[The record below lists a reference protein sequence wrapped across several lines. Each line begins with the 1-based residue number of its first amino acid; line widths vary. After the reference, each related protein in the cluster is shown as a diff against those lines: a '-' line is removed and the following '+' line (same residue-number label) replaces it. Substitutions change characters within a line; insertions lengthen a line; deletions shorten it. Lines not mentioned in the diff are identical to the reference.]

1 MKKTIM
7 AITLMMAF
15 YSHAGIIVNLVEQGS
30 DVVATATGSLDMS
43 AFNPTG
49 SSNPGTV
56 SSYMWLDIGSAMTFG
71 GTGGNDFYT
80 ADTLIGPESSMG
92 TGGYLG
98 ASTADTGTTIGW
110 YGQSLTIGSDY
121 VSGASID
128 REMTF
133 SNASFN
139 SLGLNEGSYVWT
151 FTTDGNTE
159 TYTVNVPEPATLG
172 LAGVFGAGILFVRRI
187 FMI

>member
-1 MKKTIM
+1 MKKTILAAM
-7 AITLMMAF
+7 LMTAL
-15 YSHAGIIVNLVEQGS
+15 YSQAAIIVNIQEQGS
-30 DVVATATGSLDMS
+30 DVVATATGSLDLS
-43 AFNPTG
+43 AFNLT
-49 SSNPGTV
+49 SSNPGNV
-56 SSYMWLDIGSAMTFG
+56 SSYMWLDISSAMTFG

-80 ADTLIGPESSMG
+80 ADTLVEPTLSMG

-98 ASTADTGTTIGW
+98 ASTADTGTAIGW
-110 YGQSLTIGSDY
+110 YGSNLTIGADY

-151 FTTDGNTE
+151 FTTDGNTD

-172 LAGVFGAGILFVRRI
+172 LAVVFGGGILFVRRI